1 MTMLEFIR
9 PTGVFLDHVQ
19 PRVELHGGDHVHAI
33 DLSITYTGGNK
44 VLDDVAPGLR
54 AALFTAHTRQPTGK
68 PQSEMDLPVDDM
80 PHLRAPALV
89 SPLRLDCET
98 EGATV
103 VVANGIKAST
113 SIRLTEC
120 RIHKLR
126 LTAIEG
132 GSTEVKFSV
141 SSASGIDAQIVGA
154 LSMKQQQE
162 IELTLV
168 GPKVDG
174 QGARPDGQDVEVL
187 WPFPGKGPAP
197 DDNKPAPVVTTKK
210 RRKIEKDA
218 GEVFAEQHGRAPA

>member
-1 MTMLEFIR
+1 MLEFSQ
-9 PTGVFLDHVQ
+9 PTSVFLDHVQ
-19 PRVELHGGDHVHAI
+19 PRVELHGDEHVHAI
-33 DLSITYTGGNK
+33 DLSLTYTGGNH
-44 VLDDVAPGLR
+44 VLDQVAPGLR
-54 AALFTAHTRQPTGK
+54 STLFTALVKQPSKK
-68 PQSEMDLPVDDM
+68 PQGDIDLPVDEL

-89 SPLRLDCET
+89 PPLRVDSEI

-103 VVANGIKAST
+103 VVSNGIKAST

-120 RIHKLR
+120 KVHKLR
-126 LTAIEG
+126 VTAIEG

-174 QGARPDGQDVEVL
+174 QPAQKADTTSEPL
-187 WPFPGKGPAP
+187 WPFPKGRKAEPPPAS
-197 DDNKPAPVVTTKK
+197 ATMTKK
-210 RRKIEKDA
+210 PRKGKDA
-218 GEVFAEQHGRAPA
+218 GEIFTEQHGGAAP